1 MLGCRIVACAVVV
14 AALAFGFA
22 GAAEEPHLP
31 PSPTLIGP
39 LHRDSQGQLNVTTP
53 GSGNSRALCEKA
65 ALCVGKGARYATLSD
80 ALGAAAPGALIEI
93 FGGVYHETAEI
104 KVPRVTLR
112 GVGGTPHIDC
122 SGEPL
127 AGDKACLFLAA
138 TGITLDN
145 LEISGAARGACIS
158 DGAGTGFTLRRI
170 YCHGSQEGVVAA
182 GGAITIEDSQ
192 FFDNGWT
199 RTAHNADFS
208 GDCTLSVR
216 GSIFRDARLGNEFT
230 SGCRKTEISDSTFSS
245 TQGISELD
253 FPTGGDTLIYR
264 STIAKG
270 AGSHGE
276 TIIAF
281 TRDGCTHPGALQ
293 LKSVHI
299 SNARPIAKI
308 RNYDRCTARPLI
320 LQDVSID
327 GIPPKEIG
335 YITRR

>member
-1 MLGCRIVACAVVV
+1 MPGYRIAACVIVIG
-14 AALAFGFA
+14 ALAFGFA
-22 GAAEEPHLP
+22 SAAEEPHLP

-39 LHRDSQGQLNVTTP
+39 LHRDSQGQLHVATP
-53 GSGNSRALCEKA
+53 GSADSRARCEKA
-65 ALCVGKGARYATLSD
+65 ALCVGKGGRYATLSA
-80 ALGAAAPGALIEI
+80 ALAAAAPGALIEI
-93 FGGVYHETAEI
+93 LGGVYHEAAEI

-112 GVGGTPHIDC
+112 GIGGTPHIDC

-138 TGITLDN
+138 AGITLEN
-145 LEISGAARGACIS
+145 LEISGATHGACIS
-158 DGAGTGFTLRRI
+158 DEPGTDFTLRRV
-170 YCHGSQEGVVAA
+170 YCHSSQEGVVAA
-182 GGAITIEDSQ
+182 GGVITIEDSQ

-199 RTAHNADFS
+199 RAAHNADFS
-208 GDCTLSVR
+208 GNCTLTVR

-230 SGCRKTEISDSTFSS
+230 SGCRKTEISSSTFSS

-270 AGSHGE
+270 AGSDGK

-281 TRDGCTHPGALQ
+281 ARDGCTHPGALQ

-299 SNARPIAKI
+299 SNARPIAEI
-308 RNYDRCTARPLI
+308 RNYDRCTARPI
-320 LQDVSID
+320 IFEGVNID